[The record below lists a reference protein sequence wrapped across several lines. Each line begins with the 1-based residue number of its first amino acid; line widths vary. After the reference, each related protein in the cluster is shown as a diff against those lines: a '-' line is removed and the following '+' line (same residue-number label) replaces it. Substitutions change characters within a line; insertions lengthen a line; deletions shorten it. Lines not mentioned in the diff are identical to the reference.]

1 MPVRVR
7 LLGDFREKAGAR
19 EVEVEARNLWELLE
33 KLTER
38 YEGLRN
44 LFFGERLGENV
55 HLLVNGTPILETGE
69 MELRETPLKE
79 GDMVVI
85 FPPVAGG

>member
-1 MPVRVR
+1 M
-7 LLGDFREKAGAR
+7 LGDFREKAGVK

-44 LFFGERLGENV
+44 LFFGEGRNV

-79 GDMVVI
+79 GDTVVI

>member
-1 MPVRVR
+1 
-7 LLGDFREKAGAR
+7 
-19 EVEVEARNLWELLE
+19 
-33 KLTER
+33 
-38 YEGLRN
+38 
-44 LFFGERLGENV
+44 V